1 MNVSCNLTKKNIT
14 LSIVIAVITVFAI
27 AGKIEAQSTPTTTAA
42 PAAETTQNAETQT
55 ETPAPAAEAQPE
67 APSQDSEIGLVKLF
81 VTGGWSMWPLLL
93 SSIVGFGVILERMYF
108 FFTAKLVRKGYNQDL
123 QDAIDASGMQ
133 GVDEFLKANEG
144 QRITD
149 VLKNGMEVS
158 QNDPE
163 IFAAGIERE
172 AGEVMTLLEKGLT
185 VLSAVSTIAPLVGF
199 LGTVSGMINA
209 FDAIANADQVN
220 AKVVAGGIKE
230 ALITTAAGLIVAIP
244 AMTFYQYLQG
254 RVGFFTSEVEEAANK
269 IYKEYLKLKAGKKA

>member
-14 LSIVIAVITVFAI
+14 LSVVIALITIFTIV
-27 AGKIEAQSTPTTTAA
+27 GKIEAQANPTAPSTD
-42 PAAETTQNAETQT
+42 TTQITEAPT
-55 ETPAPAAEAQPE
+55 ETPAPAAEAPQE
-67 APSQDSEIGLVKLF
+67 AATQESEIGLVKLF

-93 SSIVGFGVILERMYF
+93 SSIVGFGVILERLYF

-123 QDAIDASGMQ
+123 QDAIDASGMN

-254 RVGFFTSEVEEAANK
+254 RVAFFTSEVEEAANK